1 MDAVTDNG
9 TRPARAKSRLRWLPN
24 ALTATRL
31 AGVPLVSAVANRA
44 TGRTSPTAAL
54 LFGAVAATDYV
65 DGALARRLGAES
77 RFGRIADPAV
87 DRLLNLVGIAALV
100 QLRRLH
106 PAGPSLLI
114 AREILSV
121 AGFLFAQRRGVTL
134 YVDTAGKG
142 SSALT
147 MIATGLALLTDDPT
161 ADVIFWAAVLA
172 SLGTFAHYALTAQR
186 LIAEAGTESEGGS
199 TSIPA

>member
-1 MDAVTDNG
+1 MSGALDNG
-9 TRPARAKSRLRWLPN
+9 DGPTRPDGRLRWLPN

-31 AGVPLVSAVANRA
+31 AGVPLVSAVASRA
-44 TGRTSPTAAL
+44 RGRTSPAAAL

-87 DRLLNLVGIAALV
+87 DRLLNLAGIAALI

-106 PAGPSLLI
+106 PVGPSLLVT
-114 AREILSV
+114 REVLSV
-121 AGFLFAQRRGVTL
+121 AGFLVAHRRGVTL
-134 YVDTAGKG
+134 RVDTAGKG

-147 MIATGLALLTDDPT
+147 MIATGLALLTDDPL

-172 SLGTFAHYALTAQR
+172 SLGTFAHYAIEAQR
-186 LIAEAGTESEGGS
+186 LIAEAGAESEGSS
-199 TSIPA
+199 TSMPA